1 MDVTSNLGPAFL
13 LTLIA
18 GLSTGIGSAIAFF
31 LKKPNI
37 KYLCF
42 TLGLS
47 AGVMLYISFVELLP
61 EGFAGVGQMW
71 GLYAFFSGII
81 IIGIIDVFVPDI
93 ENPHHFPK
101 ITERKEDQKVD
112 YKLMR
117 VGVFTALAI
126 TIHNFPEGIAT
137 FGSALVDVNLG
148 ILITFAIALHNI
160 PEGIS
165 VSFPIYFATGDRKKA
180 FIYSFLSGF
189 SEPAGAVIGFL
200 ILMPFISDWALSF
213 LLAFI
218 AGIMVYISADELLP
232 TAHQYGHGHCVILG
246 LILGMFIMAVSLLFL

>member
-1 MDVTSNLGPAFL
+1 MDIAGNIAPAFL

-31 LKKPNI
+31 IKKPNI
-37 KYLCF
+37 RYLCF

-61 EGFAGVGQMW
+61 EALSVVGDLW
-71 GLYAFFSGII
+71 GLYAFFAGII
-81 IIGIIDVFVPDI
+81 VIGMIDVLIPDI
-93 ENPHHFPK
+93 ENPHHYPK
-101 ITERKEDQKVD
+101 MEKNEKEVD
-112 YKLMR
+112 HKLMR
-117 VGVFTALAI
+117 VGLFTALAI

-137 FGSALVDVNLG
+137 FGSALVDVRLG

-165 VSFPIYFATGDRKKA
+165 VSMPIFFATGDKKKA
-180 FIYSFLSGF
+180 FVYSFLSGF
-189 SEPAGAVIGFL
+189 SEPLGAVIGFL
-200 ILMPFISDWALSF
+200 ILMPFISDWILSF

-232 TAHQYGHGHCVILG
+232 TAHQYGHGHCVIFG
-246 LILGMFIMAVSLLFL
+246 LIIGMFIMAVSLLFL